1 MKDGSGVRMNLRKAG
16 MLEKRLLCQVG
27 SETGCVGYFPG
38 GPVAPRPRTHN
49 AGGPVSAPGQ
59 GT

>member
-1 MKDGSGVRMNLRKAG
+1 MNLRKAG

-27 SETGCVGYFPG
+27 SETGCGGYFPG